1 MNGIPKENKNERRK
15 ESDQEIIN
23 SDIITEH
30 SNKLELSVIWL
41 KKLNQRVKNA
51 IKENQSQLRNKQKK
65 KCGAET
71 K

>member
-1 MNGIPKENKNERRK
+1 VNGIPKENKNERRK